1 MGMSSKNWKHLLEI
15 SVALEITKSERDHL
29 RSQINMLQEQLNK
42 AEARAER
49 AEARLHQTTI
59 LMSDLS
65 RQAIVAQSRVRTHNQ
80 NNTVAARAMAERNS
94 SGQRS

>member
-65 RQAIVAQSRVRTHNQ
+65 RQAIVAQSSTAFTEILMDGRSILRL
-80 NNTVAARAMAERNS
+80 NNPVPAE
-94 SGQRS
+94 